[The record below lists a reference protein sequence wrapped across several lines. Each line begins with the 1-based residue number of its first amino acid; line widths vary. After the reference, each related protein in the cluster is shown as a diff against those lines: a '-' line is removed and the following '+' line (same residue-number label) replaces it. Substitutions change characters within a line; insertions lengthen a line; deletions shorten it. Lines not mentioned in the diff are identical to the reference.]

1 MDVCN
6 CANSIEDYTCI
17 SESSTSSG
25 RTRPS
30 GNSTSR
36 QPRPKK
42 QSRDRLQSLQETSP
56 SRPPNLEILQQPNS
70 APPSHSHPRNFPGH
84 AWSLSQLVTTSAQFF
99 PPQNLTL
106 IPEAFP
112 SRISWSHGLPRWA
125 LTSSTSPHCVSAG
138 RDCLQAVLLGP
149 GRSRCRLRYC
159 SLRLAYP
166 LPLRPDR
173 RKRRVEFFGI
183 LHPYWWY
190 RTSVSGNGA
199 NQDRTGRVSP
209 GIFGRCHG
217 CSPIL
222 ASTV

>member
-1 MDVCN
+1 MHIRIIDKLR
-6 CANSIEDYTCI
+6 ANPTIWKLNVTSTATQKTIQR
-17 SESSTSSG
+17 STSKFA
-25 RTRPS
+25 
-30 GNSTSR
+30 GNFAL
-36 QPRPKK
+36 P
-42 QSRDRLQSLQETSP
+42 
-56 SRPPNLEILQQPNS
+56 PPNLEILQQPNS